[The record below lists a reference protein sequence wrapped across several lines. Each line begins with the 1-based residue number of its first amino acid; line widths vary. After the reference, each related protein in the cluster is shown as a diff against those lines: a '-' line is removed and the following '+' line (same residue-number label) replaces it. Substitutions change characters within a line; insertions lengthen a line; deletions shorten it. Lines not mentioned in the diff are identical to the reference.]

1 MEKHNRYFQ
10 KIRKSIRN
18 IISSCSTILSSSKQR
33 RGMGYQIGMIKTR
46 RIRRRKMREFKE
58 ARPQVR
64 AEAGT
69 EMNKVMKAGG
79 PSIPDA

>member
-1 MEKHNRYFQ
+1 
-10 KIRKSIRN
+10 
-18 IISSCSTILSSSKQR
+18 
-33 RGMGYQIGMIKTR
+33 MGYQIGMIKTR